1 MTMTSKVV
9 AAFGAALLA
18 IAADAAAQ
26 SLGDVAKQEEARRKE
41 VKPSGKV
48 YTNDNIRSEPAPST
62 AAGSGAAAGS
72 ASADKSSTT
81 ANKTADDKTAAD
93 KTGDK
98 TTADKGD
105 VKDEKYWTKR
115 MADARSALERSQSFA
130 QALQTRIN
138 SLTTDFTN
146 RDDPAQRAQIGADR
160 DKALAQLEQLKKE
173 IADNT
178 KAIAAFLEYARKAG
192 VPAGW
197 VR

>member
-9 AAFGAALLA
+9 AAVGTALLA

-41 VKPSGKV
+41 VKSSGKV
-48 YTNDNIRSEPAPST
+48 YTNDNIRSEPAPSI
-62 AAGSGAAAGS
+62 APGSGAAAGS
-72 ASADKSSTT
+72 ASADKGST
-81 ANKTADDKTAAD
+81 TADDKTAAD

-98 TTADKGD
+98 TGADKGD

-178 KAIAAFLEYARKAG
+178 KAIAAIQEDARKAG